1 MINELLSHLKFLK
14 VTFKVKMLS
23 LISYRYDYLLW
34 ISVQVINI
42 FVQLLFLDVTVGN
55 IRKING
61 WDYWLII
68 AIYGFFQMVVSIYQM
83 FFQYIVMIP
92 EELAFDGGLDLY
104 FTKPF
109 SILFQITFGN
119 LDLSYLPSFIIGFI
133 IFIYGAEN
141 NITLTSFV
149 FWLKFLVALIS
160 AVVILVSIYLIFCS
174 IAFWVNDRLSIQIPL
189 NQLIQLGKYPTT
201 IYNSKLSFI
210 LTWIFPL
217 AFVAFM
223 PTLFIFEVDILSNIY
238 LSLPFVALVLLIVS
252 SLVWRKGLKKYSSVS

>member
-1 MINELLSHLKFLK
+1 MINEVLSHLKFLK
-14 VTFKVKMLS
+14 VNFKVKILS

-42 FVQLLFLDVTVGN
+42 FIQLLFLNVTVGN
-55 IRKING
+55 IRQING
-61 WDYWLII
+61 WAYWLII
-68 AIYGFFQMVVSIYQM
+68 AIYGFFQMVTSIYQM

-104 FTKPF
+104 FTRPF

-149 FWLKFLVALIS
+149 FWLKFLVSLTS
-160 AVVILVSIYLIFCS
+160 AVVILVAIYLIFCS
-174 IAFWVNDRLSIQIPL
+174 IAFWINDRLSIQIPL

-201 IYNSKLSFI
+201 IYNNKLSFV

-217 AFVAFM
+217 AFVAFL
-223 PTLFIFEVDILSNIY
+223 PTLFVFETDRLNNIY
-238 LSLPFVALVLLIVS
+238 IFLPCVALVLFIIS
-252 SLVWRKGLKKYSSVS
+252 SLVWGNSLKKYSSVS